1 MEKQQKIL
9 KLQTHSPVFF
19 MKCTAD
25 FNIKNSSYYLHVFE
39 EQMFK
44 SMVSLVVKYKLN
56 LYILDSMTTLA
67 QRWQTVGPL
76 ANSWRWVHNVRPT
89 LGQH

>member
-9 KLQTHSPVFF
+9 ELQTHSPVFF

-25 FNIKNSSYYLHVFE
+25 FNIKNSSYYLHVLE

-44 SMVSLVVKYKLN
+44 SMVSLVVK
-56 LYILDSMTTLA
+56 
-67 QRWQTVGPL
+67 
-76 ANSWRWVHNVRPT
+76 
-89 LGQH
+89 